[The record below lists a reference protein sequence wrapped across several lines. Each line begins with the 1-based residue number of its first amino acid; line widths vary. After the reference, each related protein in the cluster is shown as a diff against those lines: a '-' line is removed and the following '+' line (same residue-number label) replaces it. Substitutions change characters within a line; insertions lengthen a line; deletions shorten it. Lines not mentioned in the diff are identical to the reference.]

1 MNLFQI
7 TLLDQEEHPEP
18 NRDLSSKPLQIEADK
33 KQIPKHVFFLI
44 ALAVVMTSFASILIR
59 YAGIDIVRID
69 VNLVPADASVIA
81 FWRLLFAT
89 IGMFLGA
96 VFTRNLK
103 EFKKVELKKDM
114 PLLTLS
120 GLALAIHFATWNLS
134 LQMTNV
140 ASSITIVYLMP
151 LFALLLSVIFLKDK
165 VSWKQALV
173 VVLTVVGA
181 ITVGLSDLITEGLGN
196 LYGDLFALAGGI
208 SGAVYFVIGR
218 KKRERLDIFSYAT
231 IVYGICT
238 IFLLIYVLS
247 NPVTRPLIV
256 SGLSWHHFL
265 FFILLALG
273 PSCLGH
279 TLYNYGLGFVR
290 APVIAVTSLGEIFG
304 ATLLAILFF
313 LEIPHWSALIG
324 MAFVAAG
331 IVVTVILENKSS
343 KEHANKQKNPSEFA
357 QK

>member
-1 MNLFQI
+1 M
-7 TLLDQEEHPEP
+7 DQEELPEP
-18 NRDLSSKPLQIEADK
+18 DKELSTKPLQIEADK
-33 KQIPKHVFFLI
+33 KLIPKHVYFLI
-44 ALAVVMTSFASILIR
+44 ALAMVMTSFASILIR
-59 YAGIDIVRID
+59 YAGIDIIRID
-69 VNLVPADASVIA
+69 ENLVPADASVIA

-120 GLALAIHFATWNLS
+120 GLALAIHFATWNIS

-151 LFALLLSVIFLKDK
+151 LFALFLSVIFLKDK
-165 VSWKQALV
+165 VSWKQAFV
-173 VVLTVVGA
+173 VVLTVAGA
-181 ITVGLSDLITEGLGN
+181 ITVGLSDLLTVGLGN

-247 NPVTRPLIV
+247 NPLTRPLIV

-265 FFILLALG
+265 FFLLLAIG

-279 TLYNYGLGFVR
+279 TLYNYSLGFVR
-290 APVIAVTSLGEIFG
+290 APVITVTALGEMFG

-313 LEIPHWSALIG
+313 TEIPHWSAFIG
-324 MAFVAAG
+324 MALVAAG
-331 IVVTVILENKSS
+331 IVVTVILENKSL
-343 KEHANKQKNPSEFA
+343 KEQANEQKNTS
-357 QK
+357 